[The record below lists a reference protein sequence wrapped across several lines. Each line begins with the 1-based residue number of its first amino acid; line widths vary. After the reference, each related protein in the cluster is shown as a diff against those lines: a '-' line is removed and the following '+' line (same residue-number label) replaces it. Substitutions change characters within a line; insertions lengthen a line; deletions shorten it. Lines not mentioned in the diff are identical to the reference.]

1 MILPVL
7 IDAVLGIQHV
17 LCHVSSG
24 ISDTG
29 VTSMAHLPLPS
40 VYWQCSAL
48 VSVLP
53 YPRGQR
59 SVHRISHGI
68 DYPLLTGEG
77 ACTVFANKVH

>member
-29 VTSMAHLPLPS
+29 VTSMDPLPLPS
-40 VYWQCSAL
+40 VYGY
-48 VSVLP
+48 VV
-53 YPRGQR
+53 R
-59 SVHRISHGI
+59 SFLRCLIPEVR
-68 DYPLLTGEG
+68 DLCTG
-77 ACTVFANKVH
+77 